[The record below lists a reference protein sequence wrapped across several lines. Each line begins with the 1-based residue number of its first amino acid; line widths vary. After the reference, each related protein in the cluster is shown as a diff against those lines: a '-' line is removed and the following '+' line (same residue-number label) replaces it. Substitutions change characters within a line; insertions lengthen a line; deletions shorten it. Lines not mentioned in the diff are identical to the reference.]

1 MQIKVVFFMKLISVV
16 RNVLI
21 ILLACLLSMRVSAS
35 PDEDGRAWLMINA
48 VGSLPAENWHW
59 YAELQ
64 PRWREEASAFDQVII
79 RPAVYY
85 ALTKQSS
92 VWAGYAHVVTDP
104 VGQSSFDEHRIWQ
117 QFLHNFQPIGSVSI
131 QSRTRLEQRFI
142 ENADDT
148 GHKIRQMIRLTMPST
163 LNPQLTWVAYDEY
176 FLNLNE
182 TDYGAR
188 KGFDQNRAFVGINW
202 AFNPSVRLEMGYLN
216 QYINGKN
223 INNMNHV
230 ISTMINL
237 FFD

>member
-1 MQIKVVFFMKLISVV
+1 MGLASTARNLFRTVFISFF
-16 RNVLI
+16 
-21 ILLACLLSMRVSAS
+21 SMSALAS
-35 PDEDGRAWLMINA
+35 PDEDGRAWFTVNA
-48 VGSLPAENWHW
+48 IGPLPAKNWYW

-64 PRWREEASAFDQVII
+64 PRWREELSEFDQLII

-85 ALTKQSS
+85 NVTKQSS
-92 VWAGYAHVVTDP
+92 IWAGYAHVGTHP
-104 VGQSSFDEHRIWQ
+104 SGQSSFEEHRIWQ

-131 QSRTRLEQRFI
+131 QSRSRLEQRFI

-148 GHKIRQMIRLTMPST
+148 GHKIRQMIRLTMPSK
-163 LNPQLTWVAYDEY
+163 LSPQLTWVAYDEY
-176 FLNLNE
+176 FLNLNQ

-202 AFNPSVRLEMGYLN
+202 AFNPNVRLEVGYLN

-230 ISTMINL
+230 FSTTFNL
-237 FFD
+237 FF

>member
-1 MQIKVVFFMKLISVV
+1 MEMTSTV

-21 ILLACLLSMRVSAS
+21 ILLCGLLSRGVAAS
-35 PDEDGRAWLMINA
+35 PDEDGRAWAMVNA
-48 VGSLPAENWHW
+48 IGSLPAKNWYW
-59 YAELQ
+59 YAEIQ
-64 PRWREEASAFDQVII
+64 PRWREEASEFDQVII

-85 ALTKQSS
+85 AVSKQSS
-92 VWAGYAHVVTDP
+92 IWAGYAHVVTDP
-104 VGQSSFDEHRIWQ
+104 AGRSSFDEHRVWQ
-117 QFLHNFQPIGSVSI
+117 QFLHNFQPIGAVSI

-148 GHKIRQMIRLTMPST
+148 GHKVRQMLRLTMPST

-176 FLNLNE
+176 FLNLNQ

-188 KGFDQNRAFVGINW
+188 RGFDQNRAFVGVNW
-202 AFNPSVRLEMGYLN
+202 AFNATTRAEIGYLN

-223 INNMNHV
+223 TDNMSHV
-230 ISTMINL
+230 ISTTINV